1 MLIVNTWIFYCFIL
15 WSCEISYEPGSPLFL
30 VLHVSDEKLGGS
42 LGMRLVFL
50 ITARGHGNDCD
61 LTQVHCIANGFLH
74 YGIVCVMTTSLPNK
88 STHMQVLPE

>member
-1 MLIVNTWIFYCFIL
+1 
-15 WSCEISYEPGSPLFL
+15 
-30 VLHVSDEKLGGS
+30 
-42 LGMRLVFL
+42 MRLVFL

-88 STHMQVLPE
+88 STHMQVLPEWNVLQNQSWVICTHTVLV